1 MADKRNRERGNSLP
15 RDEEVETK
23 IPKLGQGGFPDYD
36 KKLSKDNAKAYELLQ
51 SIKQH
56 LELAEADI
64 KSIVNKKRMVDDPDA
79 AIFIAKLRKVKKN
92 KFGNDPILLFD
103 AMDTNK
109 NGVIEKEEV
118 LNFLQKINLTI
129 DEDEMK
135 SFDILFNFIDDNND
149 NVISKD
155 EFVSAITTIDEAKQA
170 LYKRLSDKNIEIY
183 SVPSVENLKILED
196 LMESFSEKK
205 QYLNLN
211 KFKLRNDIANLDL
224 TNPTTSFTSNHIAM
238 LNKFVELPVDDLLL
252 EIQFADWCKA
262 FLVKVW
268 KLKSNIA
275 DVDSFL
281 LDFFSY
287 KYNEMIANNTQLKF

>member
-23 IPKLGQGGFPDYD
+23 IPKLGTGGFPDYD
-36 KKLSKDNAKAYELLQ
+36 KKLLKDNAKAYELLQ

-56 LELAEADI
+56 LELAKADI
-64 KSIVNKKRMVDDPDA
+64 ESIVNKKTMVDDPDA
-79 AIFIAKLRKVKKN
+79 AIFIAKLRKLKRN
-92 KFGNDPILLFD
+92 KFNNDPLLLFKAID
-103 AMDTNK
+103 K
-109 NGVIEKEEV
+109 NGNEVIEKDEILIFLKEI
-118 LNFLQKINLTI
+118 NFVI
-129 DEDEMK
+129 DEDELK
-135 SFDILFNFIDDNND
+135 SFDLLFNFIDDNHD

-155 EFVSAITTIDEAKQA
+155 EFVSAITTVEEARQA
-170 LYKRLSDKNIEIY
+170 LYKRLSDKNLEVY
-183 SVPSVENLKILED
+183 SVASVDNLKILED
-196 LMESFSEKK
+196 LMESFADKK

-211 KFKLRNDIANLDL
+211 KFKLRNDISTLDL

-238 LNKFVELPVDDLLL
+238 LNKFVELPVNDLSL

-275 DVDSFL
+275 DIDRFL

-287 KYNEMIANNTQLKF
+287 KYNEMIANNTHLKF